1 MSAAWTKKF
10 AFDAGVPQNGEA
22 LRYVAPAGN
31 LNEPNNPM
39 APDTKD
45 ERSNRIP
52 IDFLDSDGETTPDNS
67 EEASDA
73 NGDQELTNDM
83 PDNDEATAP
92 EQEAFDAD
100 DPPVQASPQ
109 ADGSGDVAP
118 TGGGPEVAELVAT
131 RAELKRLE
139 GEVKELR
146 DSLARRQADF
156 ENYRKRMERERSET
170 YNRVVADVAAKLL
183 PVLDNLKRA
192 LETEA
197 SLEAS
202 ESDEFRHFLS
212 GVDLIYKQLNGVLD
226 ALGVKPVLAEGEQF
240 NPHLHEA
247 VVTEPTDEFEPDTVI
262 QEIVRGFRMGDK
274 LIRPALVKV
283 AVKK

>member
-1 MSAAWTKKF
+1 MPPEK
-10 AFDAGVPQNGEA
+10 NGDK
-22 LRYVAPAGN
+22 P
-31 LNEPNNPM
+31 
-39 APDTKD
+39 
-45 ERSNRIP
+45 NRIP
-52 IDFLDSDGETTPDNS
+52 INFLDSDSGSGSDAASETAAAGESDTDPETTNSMAADDKATAAESEAFVS
-67 EEASDA
+67 EEPSI
-73 NGDQELTNDM
+73 QPL
-83 PDNDEATAP
+83 
-92 EQEAFDAD
+92 
-100 DPPVQASPQ
+100 PQ
-109 ADGSGDVAP
+109 ADGSGEAAQSA
-118 TGGGPEVAELVAT
+118 GGPEVAELVAT

-139 GEVKELR
+139 SEVKELR

-170 YNRVVADVAAKLL
+170 YNRVVADIAAKLL

-197 SLEAS
+197 SVEAS

-226 ALGVKPVLAEGEQF
+226 ALGVKPILAEGEHF
-240 NPHLHEA
+240 DPHLHEA
-247 VVTEPTDEFEPDTVI
+247 VVTEPTDDYEPDTVI
-262 QEIVRGFRMGDK
+262 QEIVRGFRIGDK

>member
-1 MSAAWTKKF
+1 M
-10 AFDAGVPQNGEA
+10 A
-22 LRYVAPAGN
+22 LDRKG
-31 LNEPNNPM
+31 
-39 APDTKD
+39 DT
-45 ERSNRIP
+45 SNRIP
-52 IDFLDSDGETTPDNS
+52 INFVDSENETSKDVAPENS
-67 EEASDA
+67 DMSNLSPEH
-73 NGDQELTNDM
+73 LTNDM
-83 PDNDEATAP
+83 DSQNDAVTPSDEGF
-92 EQEAFDAD
+92 EVDLSDA
-100 DPPVQASPQ
+100 VSAQ
-109 ADGSGDVAP
+109 ADGSPADVSPQA
-118 TGGGPEVAELVAT
+118 GGPEVAELVAT

-170 YNRVVADVAAKLL
+170 YNRVVADIAAKLL

-197 SLEAS
+197 SIEAS

-247 VVTEPTDEFEPDTVI
+247 VVTEETDDFEPDTVI
-262 QEIVRGFRMGDK
+262 QEIVRGFTMGDK

>member
-1 MSAAWTKKF
+1 MAPEEKGDKGNSIPISFPESDDETNSGAPPEGSAR
-10 AFDAGVPQNGEA
+10 PS
-22 LRYVAPAGN
+22 APAADG
-31 LNEPNNPM
+31 EVKADM
-39 APDTKD
+39 A
-45 ERSNRIP
+45 
-52 IDFLDSDGETTPDNS
+52 SDGDAAEPD
-67 EEASDA
+67 EFESD
-73 NGDQELTNDM
+73 D
-83 PDNDEATAP
+83 AP
-92 EQEAFDAD
+92 
-100 DPPVQASPQ
+100 PSPSPQ
-109 ADGSGDVAP
+109 ADGSPGDVSVRA
-118 TGGGPEVAELVAT
+118 GGPEVAELVAT

-146 DSLARRQADF
+146 ESLARRQADF

-170 YNRVVADVAAKLL
+170 YNRVVADIAGKLL

-197 SLEAS
+197 SVEAS

-212 GVDLIYKQLNGVLD
+212 GVDLIYKQLTGVLD

-240 NPHLHEA
+240 DPHLHEA
-247 VVTEPTDEFEPDTVI
+247 VVTEPTDDFEPDTVM
-262 QEIVRGFRMGDK
+262 QEIVRGFRLGDK